1 MAINLTDALGQPA
14 APEAAPVP
22 EAPAAPEEGGIPP
35 AVLEI
40 PEMSALLAGT
50 PPATWVE
57 RGDESPEVQ
66 VVMQNKDALMDAGFG
81 LFGSNDGQTVVFF
94 NGHYVQPEE
103 LQAADKL
110 GKLRQFAVP
119 FSELKASLSG
129 ATSGAAL
136 EAPSAP
142 PSASAAPPGAG
153 FEKKLAT
160 RRMKNLAVGSPTSG
174 PSPGAGRI
182 LNSIMAPV
190 V

>member
-14 APEAAPVP
+14 APEAPP
-22 EAPAAPEEGGIPP
+22 DEGGIPP

-94 NGHYVQPEE
+94 NGQYVQPEE

-119 FSELKASLSG
+119 FSELKASLAPASG
-129 ATSGAAL
+129 SPEAPA
-136 EAPSAP
+136 APSAP